1 LKYRR
6 YIAMENCPVKYALN
20 ILGGKWKLPIL
31 WELSQQDVIR
41 FNELQRRLQG
51 ISSFILSKSL
61 TELEKDSLIIR
72 TQYNEVPPHVEY
84 SLTELG
90 KDIRSALEMLAKWG
104 VQARQINQISE

>member
-1 LKYRR
+1 
-6 YIAMENCPVKYALN
+6 MENCPVKYALN